1 MQSNATKP
9 PSGHSKQHFKVTQ
22 NDNQPRQGR
31 REGAPHFV
39 GEPGGLHLVHRWV
52 PLAGLAWSRFT
63 LPSALLTFTPLTCV
77 GFCQICNNTWAT
89 HTHTTHTHHTLSAGH
104 AASLLYP
111 HLSLSC
117 SSSPSLFETR
127 KFCAIKIFV
136 QLFFGLAA
144 RVGVMGLCNN
154 FYLKCVGERERATER
169 ERGERSSNCDY
180 TRTRTRT
187 RTRLSHLRCPMQ
199 MQLPLRPPLAACHM
213 PPAAC
218 RLPRL

>member
-1 MQSNATKP
+1 MQ
-9 PSGHSKQHFKVTQ
+9 QHM
-22 NDNQPRQGR
+22 
-31 REGAPHFV
+31 A
-39 GEPGGLHLVHRWV
+39 
-52 PLAGLAWSRFT
+52 
-63 LPSALLTFTPLTCV
+63 
-77 GFCQICNNTWAT
+77 
-89 HTHTTHTHHTLSAGH
+89 HTHTPHTHTAHTLCWTCSFFALPTPLLILLS
-104 AASLLYP
+104 SL
-111 HLSLSC
+111 
-117 SSSPSLFETR
+117 SLFETR

-154 FYLKCVGERERATER
+154 FYLKCVGERERARKREGER
-169 ERGERSSNCDY
+169 EGNSNCDY

>member
-1 MQSNATKP
+1 MQQHM
-9 PSGHSKQHFKVTQ
+9 GH
-22 NDNQPRQGR
+22 
-31 REGAPHFV
+31 
-39 GEPGGLHLVHRWV
+39 
-52 PLAGLAWSRFT
+52 
-63 LPSALLTFTPLTCV
+63 
-77 GFCQICNNTWAT
+77 
-89 HTHTTHTHHTLSAGH
+89 THTHHTTHTLWWTCSFFA
-104 AASLLYP
+104 LPTP
-111 HLSLSC
+111 HLSLLLSA
-117 SSSPSLFETR
+117 SLFETR

-154 FYLKCVGERERATER
+154 FYLKCVGERESAREGKRESER
-169 ERGERSSNCDY
+169 EGNSNCDY

-218 RLPRL
+218 CLPRL

>member
-1 MQSNATKP
+1 M
-9 PSGHSKQHFKVTQ
+9 
-22 NDNQPRQGR
+22 
-31 REGAPHFV
+31 
-39 GEPGGLHLVHRWV
+39 
-52 PLAGLAWSRFT
+52 AGLAWSRFT

-77 GFCQICNNTWAT
+77 GFCQICSNTWAT
-89 HTHTTHTHHTLSAGH
+89 HTHKHNIHTHHRH
-104 AASLLYP
+104 SLLDMQLLCFTYTSPYP
-111 HLSLSC
+111 A
-117 SSSPSLFETR
+117 PPASLFETR

-154 FYLKCVGERERATER
+154 FYLECVGERERDSESER
-169 ERGERSSNCDY
+169 ERGRERNSNCDY

-218 RLPRL
+218 LVYKLNYACKLCMHNSVNSQEMQQRLCRSRSRS